1 LVPKTKEHSSNVTAP
16 AARGVRSI
24 AIFEAFKGLLVLLV
38 GFAPEPDLQLLELD
52 EALNKLAA
60 IDARKSRLVELRY
73 FGGLSVEETAEVLGV
88 SGITVKREW
97 SKTKAWLYREL
108 RLKE

>member
-1 LVPKTKEHSSNVTAP
+1 MPTTPTSDISLAVANQCALSTSE
-16 AARGVRSI
+16 
-24 AIFEAFKGLLVLLV
+24 
-38 GFAPEPDLQLLELD
+38 PEPDLQLLELD

-73 FGGLSVEETAEVLGV
+73 FGGLSVVETAEVLGL